1 MKNVTDVELRLLRIF
16 VTVVDAGGFA
26 AAQAALNLGASTVST
41 HMAQLEQRLG
51 ARLCERGR
59 AGFRLTDKGRSVY
72 DAARR
77 LLEAVEGFRAETSTL
92 DARLAGDLRLGLVDA
107 TAGDPG
113 SPVID
118 ALRRF
123 GGRDH
128 RVHLHVAVDTPA
140 RLEQRVLDGQLDLAI
155 SAFPRHIAGLV
166 YTPLY
171 REEQVCY
178 CGAGHRLFGA
188 PDTPDLLAEIRR
200 ERLITRGYWNLS
212 DLARLGLSEASAS
225 ATVDCMEAQA
235 ILILSGGYIGFL
247 PAHYAAPWQAAG
259 RLHQLLPGL
268 LVYMAP
274 FEIVT
279 RKGAI
284 GSRAAQLLVK
294 DLLAARAPS
303 AQPPG
308 GAAGGAGTK
317 G

>member
-41 HMAQLEQRLG
+41 QMAQLEQRLG

-59 AGFRLTDKGRSVY
+59 AGFRLTEQGRAVY

-77 LLEAVEGFRAETSTL
+77 LLDAVEAFRGEASAL
-92 DARLAGDLRLGLVDA
+92 DAKLAGDLHIGLVDA
-107 TAGDPG
+107 TASDPG
-113 SPVID
+113 APVIEG
-118 ALRRF
+118 LRRF
-123 GGRDH
+123 GNRDH
-128 RVHLHVAVDTPA
+128 RVHLHMAVDTPS
-140 RLEQRVLDGQLDLAI
+140 RLEQRLLDGQLDLVVG
-155 SAFPRHIAGLV
+155 AFPRHIAGLV

-171 REEQVCY
+171 REQQVCY

-188 PDTPDLLAEIRR
+188 PDSPDLLAEMRR

-247 PAHYAAPWQAAG
+247 PTHYAASWVAAG
-259 RLHQLLPGL
+259 RLYQLLPGL
-268 LVYMAP
+268 LSYDAP

-279 RKGAI
+279 RKGATMTNAGQVLI
-284 GSRAAQLLVK
+284 Q
-294 DLLAARAPS
+294 DLLAARLPP
-303 AQPPG
+303 AQP
-308 GAAGGAGTK
+308 AKRA
-317 G
+317 

>member
-1 MKNVTDVELRLLRIF
+1 MKNVSDVELRLLRIF
-16 VTVVDAGGFA
+16 VTVADAGGFA

-41 HMAQLEQRLG
+41 QMAHLEQRLG

-59 AGFRLTDKGRSVY
+59 SGFRLTEKGRAVY

-77 LLEAVEGFRAETSTL
+77 LLDAVEGFRTETLAL
-92 DARLAGDLRLGLVDA
+92 DARLAGDLRVGLVDA

-118 ALRRF
+118 GLRRF
-123 GGRDH
+123 GDRDH
-128 RVHLHVAVDTPA
+128 RVHLHLAIDTPPL
-140 RLEQRVLDGQLDLAI
+140 LEQRLLDGRLDLVV

-171 REEQVCY
+171 REKQVCY

-188 PDTPDLLAEIRR
+188 PDSPETLDEIRR

-212 DLARLGLSEASAS
+212 DLGRLGLSEASAA

-247 PAHYAAPWQAAG
+247 PTHYAAPWLAAG
-259 RLHQLLPGL
+259 RLYQLLPAL
-268 LVYMAP
+268 LSYDAP

-279 RKGAI
+279 RKGATV
-284 GSRAAQLLVK
+284 SRAAKLLIQ
-294 DLLAARAPS
+294 DLQASRPTVAELASHA
-303 AQPPG
+303 
-308 GAAGGAGTK
+308 
-317 G
+317 